1 MKAKTNE
8 IKNYSTVLA
17 EKYGVPGSL
26 SRTEAEQKA
35 YSYYTGILLEEARKN
50 AKMTQEELAK
60 KIGSNKAY
68 ISKVENGKTEPKVS
82 TFYRIVA
89 ALGLTVDLTPIHS

>member
-1 MKAKTNE
+1 MRTKNNE
-8 IKNYSTVLA
+8 IRSYSAVLD
-17 EKYGVPGSL
+17 EKYGMQGSP
-26 SRTEAEQKA
+26 SRMEAEKKA
-35 YSYYTGILLEEARKN
+35 YSFYTGVLIEEARKE

-89 ALGLTVDLTPIHS
+89 ALGLTVDLKPIQ